1 VADVFFDTNVLL
13 YILSTESGKADRAEA
28 LLAGGGALSVQ
39 VLNEFASVAARKLN
53 METAEIREI
62 LATVRAVCTVVPMTV
77 EIHDLALDLVEQ
89 HRFSIYDALIVA
101 AAQRAG
107 CDVLYTEDLHHG
119 QMIGR
124 LSIRNP
130 FVT

>member
-1 VADVFFDTNVLL
+1 MADVFFDTNVLL

-28 LLAGGGALSVQ
+28 LLAGGGVLSVQ

-53 METAEIREI
+53 MEMAEIREI

-77 EIHDLALDLVEQ
+77 ESHDLALDLVEQ

-119 QMIGR
+119 QMIGG
-124 LSIRNP
+124 LSVRNP

>member
-28 LLAGGGALSVQ
+28 LLAGGGVLSVQ

-53 METAEIREI
+53 MEMAEIREI

-124 LSIRNP
+124 LSVRNP